1 MSEDVKRA
9 GPRRYDSSRRQARAQ
24 ESRAA
29 VLRAALDRFLQHGYS
44 STTIAQV
51 ADDASVSV
59 ETVYK
64 TFGNKAGLLKAVFDV
79 AVAGDDEPV
88 PMAERD
94 DIQRVI
100 AEPDAARKLALYF
113 DHVVDAMPRTA
124 PVQLLV
130 RDAAATND
138 DADAVWQQLRREQL
152 EAMTQFA
159 ARPRRHGPAAGTGDD
174 GPRPAVDLPL
184 AGALRAARAR
194 TRLVPEA
201 LPSVPARRA
210 GCRPAQGVTGGSTAS
225 TSARTSRSSNG
236 EFVMS
241 RE

>member
-1 MSEDVKRA
+1 MTRNVKRA
-9 GPRRYDSSRRQARAQ
+9 GPRQYDSSRRQARAQ

-29 VLRAALDRFLQHGYS
+29 VLRAALDRFLEQGYS

-51 ADDASVSV
+51 AGDADVSV

-88 PMAERD
+88 PMVERD

-113 DHVVDAMPRTA
+113 DHFVDTMPRTA

-138 DADAVWQQLRREQL
+138 DAHAVWQQLRREQL

-159 ARPRRHGPAAGTGDD
+159 RDLDATGQ
-174 GPRPAVDLPL
+174 
-184 AGALRAARAR
+184 LR
-194 TRLVPEA
+194 
-201 LPSVPARRA
+201 VPATTARDLLWTYHSLELYELLVLERGWSRKRYRA
-210 GCRPAQGVTGGSTAS
+210 FLLDALVAALLTLTA
-225 TSARTSRSSNG
+225 
-236 EFVMS
+236 
-241 RE
+241 

>member
-1 MSEDVKRA
+1 MSPNVKRA
-9 GPRRYDSSRRQARAQ
+9 GPRQYDSSRRQARAQ

-29 VLRAALDRFLQHGYS
+29 VLRAALARFLDQGYS

-51 ADDASVSV
+51 AGDADVSV

-64 TFGNKAGLLKAVFDV
+64 TFGNKAGLLKVVFDV

-88 PMAERD
+88 PMVERD

-113 DHVVDAMPRTA
+113 DHFVDTMPRTA

-138 DADAVWQQLRREQL
+138 DARAVWQQLRREQL

-159 ARPRRHGPAAGTGDD
+159 RDLDATGQLRVSATTARDLLWTYHSLELYELLVLERGWSRKRYRAFLLDALVAALLT
-174 GPRPAVDLPL
+174 L
-184 AGALRAARAR
+184 
-194 TRLVPEA
+194 
-201 LPSVPARRA
+201 
-210 GCRPAQGVTGGSTAS
+210 TA
-225 TSARTSRSSNG
+225 
-236 EFVMS
+236 
-241 RE
+241 

>member
-1 MSEDVKRA
+1 MSDDVKHP
-9 GPRRYDSSRRQARAQ
+9 GPRRYDSSRRQARAR

-29 VLRAALDRFLQHGYS
+29 VLRAALDRFLDQGYS

-51 ADDASVSV
+51 AADADLSV

-88 PMAERD
+88 PMIERD

-100 AEPDAARKLALYF
+100 AEPDATRKLALYF
-113 DHVVDAMPRTA
+113 DHFVNIMPRTA

-138 DADAVWQQLRREQL
+138 DANAVWQQLRREQL

-159 ARPRRHGPAAGTGDD
+159 RDLDGTGQL
-174 GPRPAVDLPL
+174 RVSAMTARDLL
-184 AGALRAARAR
+184 WTYHSLELYELLVLERGWSRNRYRAFLLDALVAA
-194 TRLVPEA
+194 L
-201 LPSVPARRA
+201 L
-210 GCRPAQGVTGGSTAS
+210 TA
-225 TSARTSRSSNG
+225 
-236 EFVMS
+236 
-241 RE
+241 

>member
-1 MSEDVKRA
+1 MSGDGKHP

-29 VLRAALDRFLQHGYS
+29 VLRAALDRFLEQGYA

-51 ADDASVSV
+51 ADDADVSV

-88 PMAERD
+88 PMVERD

-113 DHVVDAMPRTA
+113 EHFVDTMPRTA

-138 DADAVWQQLRREQL
+138 DANAVWRQLRREQL

-159 ARPRRHGPAAGTGDD
+159 RDLDATGQ
-174 GPRPAVDLPL
+174 
-184 AGALRAARAR
+184 LR
-194 TRLVPEA
+194 
-201 LPSVPARRA
+201 VPATTARDLLWTYHSLELYELLVLERGWSRKRYRA
-210 GCRPAQGVTGGSTAS
+210 FLLDALVA
-225 TSARTSRSSNG
+225 ALLNA
-236 EFVMS
+236 
-241 RE
+241 

>member
-1 MSEDVKRA
+1 MSRNVKRA
-9 GPRRYDSSRRQARAQ
+9 GPRQYDSSRRQARAQ

-29 VLRAALDRFLQHGYS
+29 VLRAALARFLDQGYS

-51 ADDASVSV
+51 AGDADVSV

-88 PMAERD
+88 PMVERD

-113 DHVVDAMPRTA
+113 DHFVDTMPRTA

-138 DADAVWQQLRREQL
+138 DARAVWQQLRREQL

-159 ARPRRHGPAAGTGDD
+159 RDLDATGQ
-174 GPRPAVDLPL
+174 
-184 AGALRAARAR
+184 LR
-194 TRLVPEA
+194 
-201 LPSVPARRA
+201 VPATTARDLLWTYHSLELYELLVLERGWSRKRYRA
-210 GCRPAQGVTGGSTAS
+210 FLLDALVAALLTFTA
-225 TSARTSRSSNG
+225 
-236 EFVMS
+236 
-241 RE
+241 

>member
-1 MSEDVKRA
+1 M
-9 GPRRYDSSRRQARAQ
+9 
-24 ESRAA
+24 
-29 VLRAALDRFLQHGYS
+29 LRAALARFLEQGYS

-51 ADDASVSV
+51 AGDADVSV

-88 PMAERD
+88 PMVERD

-113 DHVVDAMPRTA
+113 DHFVDTMPRTA

-138 DADAVWQQLRREQL
+138 DARAVWQQLRREQL

-159 ARPRRHGPAAGTGDD
+159 RDLDATGQ
-174 GPRPAVDLPL
+174 
-184 AGALRAARAR
+184 LR
-194 TRLVPEA
+194 
-201 LPSVPARRA
+201 VPA
-210 GCRPAQGVTGGSTAS
+210 TTARDLLWTYHS
-225 TSARTSRSSNG
+225 LELYELLVLERGWSRKRYHA
-236 EFVMS
+236 FLLDALVAALLTLTA
-241 RE
+241 

>member
-1 MSEDVKRA
+1 MSPNVKRA
-9 GPRRYDSSRRQARAQ
+9 GPRQYDSSRRQARAQ

-29 VLRAALDRFLQHGYS
+29 VLRAALDRFLEQGYS

-51 ADDASVSV
+51 AGDADVSV

-79 AVAGDDEPV
+79 AVAGDEEPV
-88 PMAERD
+88 PMVERD

-113 DHVVDAMPRTA
+113 DHFVDTMPRTA

-138 DADAVWQQLRREQL
+138 DAHAVWQQLRREQL

-159 ARPRRHGPAAGTGDD
+159 RDLDATGQ
-174 GPRPAVDLPL
+174 
-184 AGALRAARAR
+184 LR
-194 TRLVPEA
+194 
-201 LPSVPARRA
+201 VPATTARDLLWTYHSLELYELLVLERGWSRKRYRA
-210 GCRPAQGVTGGSTAS
+210 FLLDALVAALLTLTA
-225 TSARTSRSSNG
+225 
-236 EFVMS
+236 
-241 RE
+241 

>member
-1 MSEDVKRA
+1 MSRNVKRA
-9 GPRRYDSSRRQARAQ
+9 GPRQYDSSRRQARAQ

-29 VLRAALDRFLQHGYS
+29 VLRAALDRFLEQGYS

-51 ADDASVSV
+51 AGDADVSV

-88 PMAERD
+88 PMVERD

-113 DHVVDAMPRTA
+113 DHFVDTMPRTA

-138 DADAVWQQLRREQL
+138 DARAVWQQLRREQL

-159 ARPRRHGPAAGTGDD
+159 RDLDATGQ
-174 GPRPAVDLPL
+174 
-184 AGALRAARAR
+184 LR
-194 TRLVPEA
+194 
-201 LPSVPARRA
+201 VPATTARDLLWTYHSLELYELLVLERGWSRKRYRA
-210 GCRPAQGVTGGSTAS
+210 FLLDALVAALLTLTA
-225 TSARTSRSSNG
+225 
-236 EFVMS
+236 
-241 RE
+241 

>member
-1 MSEDVKRA
+1 M
-9 GPRRYDSSRRQARAQ
+9 
-24 ESRAA
+24 
-29 VLRAALDRFLQHGYS
+29 LRAALARFLEQGYS

-51 ADDASVSV
+51 AGDADVSV

-88 PMAERD
+88 PMVERD

-113 DHVVDAMPRTA
+113 DHFVDTMPRTA

-138 DADAVWQQLRREQL
+138 DARAVWQQLRREQL

-159 ARPRRHGPAAGTGDD
+159 RDLDATGQ
-174 GPRPAVDLPL
+174 
-184 AGALRAARAR
+184 LR
-194 TRLVPEA
+194 
-201 LPSVPARRA
+201 VPATTARDLLWTYHSLELYELLVLERGWSRKRYRA
-210 GCRPAQGVTGGSTAS
+210 FLLDALVAALLTLTA
-225 TSARTSRSSNG
+225 
-236 EFVMS
+236 
-241 RE
+241 

>member
-1 MSEDVKRA
+1 MSPNVKRA
-9 GPRRYDSSRRQARAQ
+9 GPRQYDSSRRQARAQ

-29 VLRAALDRFLQHGYS
+29 VLRAALARFLDQGYS

-51 ADDASVSV
+51 AGDADVSV

-88 PMAERD
+88 PMVERD

-113 DHVVDAMPRTA
+113 DHFVDTMPRTA

-138 DADAVWQQLRREQL
+138 DARAVWQQLRREQL

-159 ARPRRHGPAAGTGDD
+159 RDLDATGQ
-174 GPRPAVDLPL
+174 
-184 AGALRAARAR
+184 LR
-194 TRLVPEA
+194 
-201 LPSVPARRA
+201 VPATTARDLLWTYHSLELYELLVLERGWSRKRYRA
-210 GCRPAQGVTGGSTAS
+210 FLLDALVAALLTLTA
-225 TSARTSRSSNG
+225 
-236 EFVMS
+236 
-241 RE
+241 

>member
-1 MSEDVKRA
+1 MSRNVKRA
-9 GPRRYDSSRRQARAQ
+9 GPRQYDSSRRQARAQ

-29 VLRAALDRFLQHGYS
+29 VLRAALDRFLEQGYS

-51 ADDASVSV
+51 AGDADVSV

-88 PMAERD
+88 PMVERD

-113 DHVVDAMPRTA
+113 DHFVDTMPRTA

-138 DADAVWQQLRREQL
+138 DAHAVWQQLRREQL

-159 ARPRRHGPAAGTGDD
+159 RDLDATGQ
-174 GPRPAVDLPL
+174 
-184 AGALRAARAR
+184 LR
-194 TRLVPEA
+194 
-201 LPSVPARRA
+201 VPATTARDLLWTYHSLELYELLVLERGWSRKRYRA
-210 GCRPAQGVTGGSTAS
+210 FLLDALVAALLTLTA
-225 TSARTSRSSNG
+225 
-236 EFVMS
+236 
-241 RE
+241 

>member
-1 MSEDVKRA
+1 MSRNVKRA
-9 GPRRYDSSRRQARAQ
+9 GPRQYDSSRRQARAQ

-29 VLRAALDRFLQHGYS
+29 VLRAALARFLEQGYS

-51 ADDASVSV
+51 AGDADVSV

-88 PMAERD
+88 PMVERD

-113 DHVVDAMPRTA
+113 DHFVDTMPRTA

-138 DADAVWQQLRREQL
+138 DARAVWQQLRREQL

-159 ARPRRHGPAAGTGDD
+159 RDLDATGQ
-174 GPRPAVDLPL
+174 
-184 AGALRAARAR
+184 LR
-194 TRLVPEA
+194 
-201 LPSVPARRA
+201 VPATTARDLLWTYHSLELYELLVLERGWSRKRYRA
-210 GCRPAQGVTGGSTAS
+210 FLLDALVAALLTLTA
-225 TSARTSRSSNG
+225 
-236 EFVMS
+236 
-241 RE
+241 

>member
-1 MSEDVKRA
+1 MSRNVKRA
-9 GPRRYDSSRRQARAQ
+9 GPRQYDSSRRQARAQ

-29 VLRAALDRFLQHGYS
+29 VLRAALDRFLEQGYS

-51 ADDASVSV
+51 AGDADVSV

-88 PMAERD
+88 PMVERD

-113 DHVVDAMPRTA
+113 DHFVDTMPRTA

-138 DADAVWQQLRREQL
+138 DARAVWQQLRSEQL

-159 ARPRRHGPAAGTGDD
+159 RDLDATGQ
-174 GPRPAVDLPL
+174 
-184 AGALRAARAR
+184 LR
-194 TRLVPEA
+194 
-201 LPSVPARRA
+201 VPATTARDLLWTYHSLELYELLVLERGWSRKRYRA
-210 GCRPAQGVTGGSTAS
+210 FLLDALVAALLTLTA
-225 TSARTSRSSNG
+225 
-236 EFVMS
+236 
-241 RE
+241 

>member
-1 MSEDVKRA
+1 MSRNVKRA
-9 GPRRYDSSRRQARAQ
+9 GPRQYDSSRRQARAQ

-29 VLRAALDRFLQHGYS
+29 VLRAALARFLEQGYS

-51 ADDASVSV
+51 AGDADVSV

-88 PMAERD
+88 PMVERD

-113 DHVVDAMPRTA
+113 DHFVDTMPRTA

-138 DADAVWQQLRREQL
+138 DARAVWAQLRREQL

-159 ARPRRHGPAAGTGDD
+159 RDLDATGQ
-174 GPRPAVDLPL
+174 
-184 AGALRAARAR
+184 LR
-194 TRLVPEA
+194 
-201 LPSVPARRA
+201 VPATTARDLLWTYHSLELYELLVLERGWSWKRYRA
-210 GCRPAQGVTGGSTAS
+210 FLLDALVAALLTLTA
-225 TSARTSRSSNG
+225 
-236 EFVMS
+236 
-241 RE
+241 

>member
-1 MSEDVKRA
+1 M
-9 GPRRYDSSRRQARAQ
+9 
-24 ESRAA
+24 
-29 VLRAALDRFLQHGYS
+29 LRAALDRFLEQGYS

-51 ADDASVSV
+51 AGDADVSV

-88 PMAERD
+88 PMVERD

-113 DHVVDAMPRTA
+113 DHFVDTMPRTA

-159 ARPRRHGPAAGTGDD
+159 RNLDATGQLRVPATTARDLLWTYHSLELYELLVLERGWSRKRYRGSCSTRSSPPCSRRDPRQR
-174 GPRPAVDLPL
+174 R
-184 AGALRAARAR
+184 RRW
-194 TRLVPEA
+194 
-201 LPSVPARRA
+201 PARRD
-210 GCRPAQGVTGGSTAS
+210 
-225 TSARTSRSSNG
+225 AR
-236 EFVMS
+236 
-241 RE
+241 

>member
-1 MSEDVKRA
+1 M
-9 GPRRYDSSRRQARAQ
+9 
-24 ESRAA
+24 
-29 VLRAALDRFLQHGYS
+29 LRAALDRFLEQGYS

-51 ADDASVSV
+51 AGDTDVSV

-88 PMAERD
+88 PMVERD

-113 DHVVDAMPRTA
+113 DHFVDTMPRTA

-130 RDAAATND
+130 RDASATND

-159 ARPRRHGPAAGTGDD
+159 RNLDATGQLRVPAATA
-174 GPRPAVDLPL
+174 RDLL
-184 AGALRAARAR
+184 WTYHSLELYELLVLERGWSRKRYRAFLLDALVAA
-194 TRLVPEA
+194 L
-201 LPSVPARRA
+201 L
-210 GCRPAQGVTGGSTAS
+210 TA
-225 TSARTSRSSNG
+225 
-236 EFVMS
+236 
-241 RE
+241 

>member
-1 MSEDVKRA
+1 MSTNVKRA
-9 GPRRYDSSRRQARAQ
+9 GLRQYDSSRRQARAQ
-24 ESRAA
+24 ESGAA
-29 VLRAALDRFLQHGYS
+29 VLPAALDRFLEQGYS
-44 STTIAQV
+44 STTIAQIAGD
-51 ADDASVSV
+51 ADVSV

-88 PMAERD
+88 PMVERD

-113 DHVVDAMPRTA
+113 DHFVDTMPRTA

-138 DADAVWQQLRREQL
+138 DAHAVWQQLRREQL

-159 ARPRRHGPAAGTGDD
+159 RDLDATGQ
-174 GPRPAVDLPL
+174 
-184 AGALRAARAR
+184 LR
-194 TRLVPEA
+194 
-201 LPSVPARRA
+201 VPATTARDLLWTYHSLELYELLVLERGWSRRRYRA
-210 GCRPAQGVTGGSTAS
+210 FLLDALVAALLTLTA
-225 TSARTSRSSNG
+225 
-236 EFVMS
+236 
-241 RE
+241 

>member
-1 MSEDVKRA
+1 MSRNVKRA
-9 GPRRYDSSRRQARAQ
+9 GPRQYDSSRRQARAQ

-29 VLRAALDRFLQHGYS
+29 VLRAALDRFLEQGYS

-51 ADDASVSV
+51 AGDADVSV

-88 PMAERD
+88 PMVERD

-113 DHVVDAMPRTA
+113 DHFVDTMPRTA

-138 DADAVWQQLRREQL
+138 DARAVWQQLRHEQL

-159 ARPRRHGPAAGTGDD
+159 RDLDATGQ
-174 GPRPAVDLPL
+174 
-184 AGALRAARAR
+184 LR
-194 TRLVPEA
+194 
-201 LPSVPARRA
+201 VPATTARDLLWTYHSLELYELLVLERGWSRKRYRA
-210 GCRPAQGVTGGSTAS
+210 FLLDALVAALLTLTA
-225 TSARTSRSSNG
+225 
-236 EFVMS
+236 
-241 RE
+241 

>member
-1 MSEDVKRA
+1 MSPNVKRA
-9 GPRRYDSSRRQARAQ
+9 GPRQYDSSRRQARAQ

-29 VLRAALDRFLQHGYS
+29 VLRAALDRFLEQGYS
-44 STTIAQV
+44 STTIAQIAGD
-51 ADDASVSV
+51 ADVSV

-88 PMAERD
+88 PMVERD

-113 DHVVDAMPRTA
+113 EHFVDTMPRTA

-138 DADAVWQQLRREQL
+138 DANAVWRQLRREQL

-159 ARPRRHGPAAGTGDD
+159 RDLDATGQ
-174 GPRPAVDLPL
+174 
-184 AGALRAARAR
+184 LR
-194 TRLVPEA
+194 
-201 LPSVPARRA
+201 VPATTARDLLWTYHSLELYELLVLERGWSRKRYRA
-210 GCRPAQGVTGGSTAS
+210 FLLDALVAALLTA
-225 TSARTSRSSNG
+225 
-236 EFVMS
+236 
-241 RE
+241 

>member
-1 MSEDVKRA
+1 MSEDVKRE

-24 ESRAA
+24 ESRTA
-29 VLRAALDRFLQHGYS
+29 VLRAALDRFLEQGYS
-44 STTIAQV
+44 STTIAEV
-51 ADDASVSV
+51 AGDADVSV

-88 PMAERD
+88 PMVERD
-94 DIQRVI
+94 DIRRVI
-100 AEPDAARKLALYF
+100 AEPDPARKLALYF
-113 DHVVDAMPRTA
+113 DHFVDTMPRTA

-159 ARPRRHGPAAGTGDD
+159 RDLDATGQ
-174 GPRPAVDLPL
+174 
-184 AGALRAARAR
+184 LR
-194 TRLVPEA
+194 
-201 LPSVPARRA
+201 VPATTARDLLWTYHSLELYELLVLERGWSRKRYRA
-210 GCRPAQGVTGGSTAS
+210 FLVDALVAALLTA
-225 TSARTSRSSNG
+225 
-236 EFVMS
+236 
-241 RE
+241 

>member
-1 MSEDVKRA
+1 MSPNVKRA
-9 GPRRYDSSRRQARAQ
+9 GPRQYDSSRRQARAQ

-29 VLRAALDRFLQHGYS
+29 VLRAALARFLDQGYS

-51 ADDASVSV
+51 AGDADVSV

-88 PMAERD
+88 PMVERD

-100 AEPDAARKLALYF
+100 AEPDAVRKLALYF
-113 DHVVDAMPRTA
+113 DHFVDTMPRTA

-138 DADAVWQQLRREQL
+138 DARAVWQQLRREQL

-159 ARPRRHGPAAGTGDD
+159 RDLDATGQ
-174 GPRPAVDLPL
+174 
-184 AGALRAARAR
+184 LR
-194 TRLVPEA
+194 
-201 LPSVPARRA
+201 VPATTARDLLWTYHSLELYELLVLERGWSRKRYRA
-210 GCRPAQGVTGGSTAS
+210 FLLDALVAALLTLTA
-225 TSARTSRSSNG
+225 
-236 EFVMS
+236 
-241 RE
+241 